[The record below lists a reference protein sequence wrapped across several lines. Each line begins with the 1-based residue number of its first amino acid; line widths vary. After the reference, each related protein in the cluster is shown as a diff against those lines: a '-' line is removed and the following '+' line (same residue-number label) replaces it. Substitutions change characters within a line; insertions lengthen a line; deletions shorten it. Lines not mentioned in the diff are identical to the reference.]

1 MGFSTRLKWVLGV
14 SLLMVAVQ
22 TANALTGYWLV
33 SFGIVPRTLEGLR
46 GIILAPFIHGSFAH
60 LLGNLVPFVVLSW
73 LVATEG
79 VKRYAWVAGLVA
91 VLGGLLV
98 WSFGRTSLHV
108 GASGLIFG
116 LWTYLLARAW
126 YQRSIA
132 SLLLAVIALVFYSGL
147 IYGFLPAAGVSF
159 ESHIAGALAGI
170 GVARLMHARRPVT
183 EGWVRL
189 NIGYKAD
196 RRPVAI
202 TKASMD
208 ESCIKDL
215 NE

>member
-1 MGFSTRLKWVLGV
+1 MGFSIRLKWVLGL
-14 SLLMVAVQ
+14 SLLMMAVQ
-22 TANALTGYWLV
+22 TVNAFSGYWLV

-60 LLGNLVPFVVLSW
+60 LLGNLVPFVALSW

-79 VKRYAWVAGLVA
+79 VKRYAWVVGLVCL
-91 VLGGLLV
+91 LGGLIVWLV
-98 WSFGRTSLHV
+98 GRTSLHV

-132 SLLLAVIALVFYSGL
+132 SLLLAMIALALYSGL

-170 GVARLMHARRPVT
+170 CVARLMHSRK
-183 EGWVRL
+183 L
-189 NIGYKAD
+189 
-196 RRPVAI
+196 VA
-202 TKASMD
+202 S
-208 ESCIKDL
+208 
-215 NE
+215 